1 MLSVTQVRHTSH
13 RRRSPYSDKQYY
25 QEYILQ
31 RIEGYKNSIGR
42 DELLRLGD
50 EAAAELQSAAEGQF
64 LLTEVLMLESV
75 DRLIMKRLS
84 LRPYSRWRRQFL
96 KLREAQ
102 RTPTHWGLE
111 PACALARLLPR
122 LEPEDVALVIGAG
135 AEPASYLLAAYDAA
149 VTFLAG
155 DLGCVERVESRMAA
169 EALGSMF
176 EGYVA
181 QTGPCLPEFVDLP
194 RELDLVVLDPG
205 ALLDLG
211 ANCRME
217 FIADTQR
224 HSRPGAVHVILPC
237 CPSLAPETLLTFY
250 EGWSVEED
258 GRRRRRN
265 GGNRRPDGLVLTG
278 PPCPANTAVRRSS
291 AS

>member
-1 MLSVTQVRHTSH
+1 M
-13 RRRSPYSDKQYY
+13 
-25 QEYILQ
+25 
-31 RIEGYKNSIGR
+31 
-42 DELLRLGD
+42 
-50 EAAAELQSAAEGQF
+50 
-64 LLTEVLMLESV
+64 
-75 DRLIMKRLS
+75 
-84 LRPYSRWRRQFL
+84 
-96 KLREAQ
+96 
-102 RTPTHWGLE
+102 GLE
-111 PACALARLLPR
+111 PACALALGFSAARAQ
-122 LEPEDVALVIGAG
+122 DVALASG
-135 AEPASYLLAAYDAA
+135 AEPATYLLAAYDAA

-211 ANCRME
+211 ANCRTE
-217 FIADTQR
+217 FVADIQR

-237 CPSLAPETLLTFY
+237 CPSLAPETLLTLY

-258 GRRRRRN
+258 GRRRRRS

-278 PPCPANTAVRRSS
+278 PLCPPNTAVRRSS